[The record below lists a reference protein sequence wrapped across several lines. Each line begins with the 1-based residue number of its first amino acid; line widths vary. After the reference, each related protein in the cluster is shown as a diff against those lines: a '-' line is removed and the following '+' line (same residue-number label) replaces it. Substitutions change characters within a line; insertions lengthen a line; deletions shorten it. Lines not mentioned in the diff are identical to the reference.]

1 MLAAVPTLDDD
12 AEEEEEEEEE
22 DDDEEEEILTKESVK
37 SWTVAELKEELVARD
52 LPVAGRKADLVKRL
66 QKEL

>member
-1 MLAAVPTLDDD
+1 MRVN
-12 AEEEEEEEEE
+12 
-22 DDDEEEEILTKESVK
+22 DEEEEILTKESVK